1 MEFFWMICL
10 SLNKLRGVQ
19 VLKAK
24 LGCIKIFKSI
34 FEPTLFRGN
43 AKPEVLRIS
52 EKGFYKADEKAK

>member
-1 MEFFWMICL
+1 M
-10 SLNKLRGVQ
+10 
-19 VLKAK
+19 LKAK